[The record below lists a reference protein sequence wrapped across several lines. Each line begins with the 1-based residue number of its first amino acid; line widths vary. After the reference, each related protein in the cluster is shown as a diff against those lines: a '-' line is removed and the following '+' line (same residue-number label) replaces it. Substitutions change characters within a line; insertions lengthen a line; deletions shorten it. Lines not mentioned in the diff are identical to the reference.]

1 MTEAASQAPGVMRA
15 FTDAEHDT
23 WRRLFARLEHC
34 RQELAHPAFVAGLDA
49 LGIDGRRIPELDEVN
64 RRLSAL
70 TGWRGV
76 PVTGLED
83 GRSFFALLAR
93 REFPIGAFI
102 RDAKDLSYTPAPDVF
117 HDLYGHLP
125 LFADRA
131 YADFCH
137 RFGVLA
143 CEALAAATDDADTRL
158 VELERLF
165 WFGVEFP
172 LVETARGRRIFGGG
186 ILSSFGESAFSL
198 SAEPEVLPFDAEVIR
213 RQPYRIDVMQRRLFV
228 LRSPAE
234 LYAAIGPYVR
244 AMGVAA

>member
-1 MTEAASQAPGVMRA
+1 MRA
-15 FTDAEHDT
+15 FSDAEHET

-34 RQELAHPAFVAGLDA
+34 RGELAHPAFVAGLDA
-49 LGIDGRRIPELDEVN
+49 LGIDGQRIPDLAAVN
-64 RRLSAL
+64 ARLSAL

-76 PVTGLED
+76 PVSGLED

-137 RFGVLA
+137 CFGVLA
-143 CEALAAATDDADTRL
+143 GEALAGATDDVAAQRL
-158 VELERLF
+158 LELERLF

-172 LVETARGRRIFGGG
+172 LVETASGRRIFGGG

-198 SAEPEVLPFDAEVIR
+198 SSEPEVLPFDAERIR
-213 RQPYRIDVMQRRLFV
+213 HQPYRIDVMQRRLFV
-228 LRSPAE
+228 LRSPDE
-234 LYAAIGPYVR
+234 LYASIGPYVA
-244 AMGVAA
+244 AMSAA